1 MRNYNYTKV
10 NAFTWNG
17 SLGNPAAF
25 LELGEEQLTEAE
37 MLAVAKEHKGFVS
50 EFVFVTKSDKA
61 DVKLTYYS
69 SECEVDFC
77 GHGTIATMHQ
87 LISHKPWLK
96 IKPVVKIETNRKG
109 CLDVINN
116 VDKDDTVLITA
127 PEGKMMTMNITIDK
141 IAKALE
147 IEIEDIDTSMPIQMV
162 ESGLR
167 TLIVPIKTLEEEIAI
182 FPNEQNLKSFAI
194 EHDFDNVLIFSKETA
209 SPKAFAHT
217 RVFAP
222 RFGYLED
229 PATGSSNSAFGYY
242 AHWLHWWPGTPI
254 LIEQGNINMLYNAVN
269 LQIQQGKVMFG
280 GTSKMTIS
288 GTYYIV

>member
-1 MRNYNYTKV
+1 MRIYNYTKV

-25 LELGEEQLTEAE
+25 LELGDEQLTDAE

-50 EFVFVTKSDKA
+50 EVVFVSKSDRA

-96 IKPVVKIETNRKG
+96 IKPVVKIETIRKG

-116 VDKDDTVLITA
+116 VDKDNTVLITA
-127 PEGKMMTMNITIDK
+127 PDGKMMTMNITIDK
-141 IAKALE
+141 IAEALE
-147 IEIEDIDTSMPIQMV
+147 IEPEEIDNTLPIQMV

-167 TLIVPIKTLEEEIAI
+167 TLIVPIKALKKEISI
-182 FPNEQNLKSFAI
+182 FPNEQNLKIYAI
-194 EHDFDNVLIFSKETA
+194 EHNFDNVLIFSKETA

-242 AHWLHWWPGTPI
+242 AHWLNIWSGTPI
-254 LIEQGNINMLYNAVN
+254 LIEQGNTNMLYNAVN
-269 LQIQQGKVMFG
+269 LEIQQGKVMFG
-280 GTSKMTIS
+280 GTSKATIS
-288 GTYYIV
+288 GTYFLE

>member
-127 PEGKMMTMNITIDK
+127 PEGKMMTMSITVDK
-141 IAKALE
+141 IAQALE
-147 IEIEDIDTSMPIQMV
+147 IEMEDIDNSMPIQMV

-167 TLIVPIKTLEEEIAI
+167 TLIVPIKSLNKEITI
-182 FPNEQNLKSFAI
+182 FPNEQNLKNFAI

-288 GTYYIV
+288 GTYYII

>member
-127 PEGKMMTMNITIDK
+127 PEGKMMTMSITVDK
-141 IAKALE
+141 IAQALE
-147 IEIEDIDTSMPIQMV
+147 IEMEDIDNSMPIQMV

-167 TLIVPIKTLEEEIAI
+167 TLIVPIKTLEKEIAI

-209 SPKAFAHT
+209 SPKAFAHI

>member
-50 EFVFVTKSDKA
+50 EFVFVTKSDIA

-127 PEGKMMTMNITIDK
+127 PEGKMMTMSITVDK
-141 IAKALE
+141 IAQALE
-147 IEIEDIDTSMPIQMV
+147 IEMEDIDNSMPIQMV

-167 TLIVPIKTLEEEIAI
+167 TLIVPIKTLEKEITI

-194 EHDFDNVLIFSKETA
+194 EHDFDNVLIYSKETA

-288 GTYYIV
+288 GTYYII